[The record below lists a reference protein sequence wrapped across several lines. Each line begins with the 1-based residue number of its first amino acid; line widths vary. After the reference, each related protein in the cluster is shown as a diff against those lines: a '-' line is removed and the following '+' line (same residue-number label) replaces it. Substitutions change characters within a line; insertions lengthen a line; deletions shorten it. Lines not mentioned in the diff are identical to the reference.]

1 MTNDNEKKIVE
12 TLGHLNALF
21 FSLDGPLPGEKVDF
35 QRAIH
40 RAMDLV
46 ALQVARRADPEFWGK
61 DGN

>member
-12 TLGHLNALF
+12 NLVYLNALF
-21 FSLDGPLPGEKVDF
+21 FSLDGPLPEERVDF
-35 QRAIH
+35 RRAIH

-61 DGN
+61 D